1 MRLACSDAS
10 THGAPVVSTPWTNI
24 PTTTLTVGIAALP
37 SPHLPLQHRAPEFIR
52 MINILAAPRI
62 IRRGE
67 ASIHTLNEPRQC
79 E

>member
-10 THGAPVVSTPWTNI
+10 THSAPVVSTPWTNI
-24 PTTTLTVGIAALP
+24 PTLTRVAALLRLRHT
-37 SPHLPLQHRAPEFIR
+37 SPCLRAPEFIQ

-67 ASIHTLNEPRQC
+67 APIHTLNEPRQY